1 MDSDYNWNKP
11 EALPT
16 WGSFRKLY
24 DLPEASVKKQTP
36 KQDKKHPSFSS
47 LRNGRWRVKWLITTK
62 LEDVVQCE
70 SQMDQNSRI
79 GYRYF
84 PSCRKCLMPAM
95 PHPWNSH
102 WDGVLHIRK
111 SQHREGAG
119 GSLYEH
125 SEFFFS
131 PIQQSG
137 RWHHHQWTEWIA
149 PEGILY

>member
-1 MDSDYNWNKP
+1 M
-11 EALPT
+11 
-16 WGSFRKLY
+16 RKFQETVWS
-24 DLPEASVKKQTP
+24 PRSVSKKTNT
-36 KQDKKHPSFSS
+36 KTKKTPSFSS

-79 GYRYF
+79 GYRYL

-95 PHPWNSH
+95 PHPWKPLRRCFTH
-102 WDGVLHIRK
+102 
-111 SQHREGAG
+111 QEEPAPEREQVEACM
-119 GSLYEH
+119 STP
-125 SEFFFS
+125 SFFFS